1 MAEGDDVNGEVLRKR
16 DRVKRAFRR
25 LKNAI
30 KNKLRKKR
38 QKDPPG
44 DDETETVGSEVE
56 AVVSEEETQKREER
70 LEEDR
75 KRAEEILQRL
85 QEREELERKEEA
97 LEEERREREKKERLE
112 SLERLEKARAKRE
125 LEEKERAEAE
135 AKAKVEAAAEAERV
149 KAKLSVT
156 EKEAQELERV
166 AAEKAE
172 QERVAAEKAEQER
185 VAAEKAEQERVAAEK
200 AEQERVAAEKAAA
213 EKAEKAELERVA
225 SEKAAAEKAEQEKI
239 AAVKAEQERI
249 AAEKAAAEKAEQER
263 IAAEKAEQERIAAE
277 KAEQERIVAAEKAEQ
292 ERIAAER
299 AEQEKIAAAAA
310 EKAEQERLAALPQNT
325 VDVAVIGGGVSG
337 LTAARSLKKKNPKLN
352 IQILEK
358 AATLGGRVN
367 SDVTSTGF
375 TLDRGFAVFIDSYP
389 ESKKLLNIPK
399 LKLQPFQPGAFVVT
413 SEGWKDGKAL
423 GGDSGPIKIS
433 RVADPLRRPMDLFSA
448 VLSPVGTF
456 VDKVRVIP
464 LLYHVFKSS
473 VDEIFDEAET
483 STLVA
488 LKERWGFSDQFI
500 CQFFAPFLQGIYLA
514 DLNDQSSRMFHFIFK
529 CFSEGSACL
538 PEGGMKAVP
547 KQLEADL
554 SNFISGMDIATGCS
568 VSGFEAV
575 EDAYLVKALK
585 PDGSKFNVKADK
597 VILATEASTA
607 YEIMDADE
615 PARPPQ
621 RSVGCIYYSLSTQPP
636 VKDPI
641 LVLNGEKEKGTLVKP
656 INNLCF
662 PSVVS
667 SSYAPPG
674 KHLCSVTI
682 LGPTMDLFR
691 KDDGAI
697 DEEKLDAAVRSHL
710 VKWFPEVG
718 GEISNR
724 WETLKVYDVMNAQP
738 AQFGGKYSANFNGGR
753 KAKELLGV
761 ELPENVV
768 VCGDHQSSATL
779 NGALESAVNAA
790 KALL

>member
-1 MAEGDDVNGEVLRKR
+1 
-16 DRVKRAFRR
+16 
-25 LKNAI
+25 
-30 KNKLRKKR
+30 
-38 QKDPPG
+38 
-44 DDETETVGSEVE
+44 
-56 AVVSEEETQKREER
+56 
-70 LEEDR
+70 
-75 KRAEEILQRL
+75 
-85 QEREELERKEEA
+85 
-97 LEEERREREKKERLE
+97 
-112 SLERLEKARAKRE
+112 
-125 LEEKERAEAE
+125 
-135 AKAKVEAAAEAERV
+135 
-149 KAKLSVT
+149 
-156 EKEAQELERV
+156 
-166 AAEKAE
+166 
-172 QERVAAEKAEQER
+172 
-185 VAAEKAEQERVAAEK
+185 
-200 AEQERVAAEKAAA
+200 
-213 EKAEKAELERVA
+213 
-225 SEKAAAEKAEQEKI
+225 
-239 AAVKAEQERI
+239 
-249 AAEKAAAEKAEQER
+249 
-263 IAAEKAEQERIAAE
+263 
-277 KAEQERIVAAEKAEQ
+277 
-292 ERIAAER
+292 
-299 AEQEKIAAAAA
+299 
-310 EKAEQERLAALPQNT
+310 
-325 VDVAVIGGGVSG
+325 
-337 LTAARSLKKKNPKLN
+337 
-352 IQILEK
+352 
-358 AATLGGRVN
+358 
-367 SDVTSTGF
+367 
-375 TLDRGFAVFIDSYP
+375 
-389 ESKKLLNIPK
+389 
-399 LKLQPFQPGAFVVT
+399 
-413 SEGWKDGKAL
+413 
-423 GGDSGPIKIS
+423 
-433 RVADPLRRPMDLFSA
+433 
-448 VLSPVGTF
+448 
-456 VDKVRVIP
+456 
-464 LLYHVFKSS
+464 
-473 VDEIFDEAET
+473 
-483 STLVA
+483 
-488 LKERWGFSDQFI
+488 
-500 CQFFAPFLQGIYLA
+500 
-514 DLNDQSSRMFHFIFK
+514 
-529 CFSEGSACL
+529 
-538 PEGGMKAVP
+538 
-547 KQLEADL
+547 
-554 SNFISGMDIATGCS
+554 MDIATGCS

-597 VILATEASTA
+597 VILATEASAA